1 MSRLLGRKES
11 VRKVNYLNVVFA
23 LFVAWTERRNGNH
36 SQMVRR
42 QTNVVVVSFL
52 FKSSPILGR
61 FRFSFHNIFRFSF
74 TKLFFRIF
82 FNSTTNSFHIS
93 CCLCW
98 SFFCCSLFLVC
109 CSFFF
114 NAELQLNTDNVLW
127 MQERDDVCKSDV
139 GKKYRCFGIQFW
151 TIVLKVII
159 IFFTVHSFGMFTK
172 CSVFLCNTVINWD
185 IGRHQPTR
193 WCNKIN
199 KKNESR
205 KKEIKNN

>member
-1 MSRLLGRKES
+1 M
-11 VRKVNYLNVVFA
+11 
-23 LFVAWTERRNGNH
+23 
-36 SQMVRR
+36 
-42 QTNVVVVSFL
+42 SFL
-52 FKSSPILGR
+52 RCSLHEPNEEMEITVKWFVGRQMLLSSPSCSNRHR
-61 FRFSFHNIFRFSF
+61 FLVDSGFLFHNIFRFSF

-93 CCLCW
+93 CCLRW
-98 SFFCCSLFLVC
+98 SFFLLFSLSRLL
-109 CSFFF
+109 FFF
-114 NAELQLNTDNVLW
+114 LQRLNCSWTLIMSYGW
-127 MQERDDVCKSDV
+127 QERDDVCKSDV

-205 KKEIKNN
+205 KKERKNN

>member
-1 MSRLLGRKES
+1 M
-11 VRKVNYLNVVFA
+11 
-23 LFVAWTERRNGNH
+23 
-36 SQMVRR
+36 
-42 QTNVVVVSFL
+42 SFL
-52 FKSSPILGR
+52 RCSLHEPNEEMEITVKWFVGRQMLLSSPSCSNCHRFLVDSGFLFTIFFDFPSLNFFSGYFSILQQTH
-61 FRFSFHNIFRFSF
+61 FIFHVVCADHFFVVLSFSFVVLFS
-74 TKLFFRIF
+74 
-82 FNSTTNSFHIS
+82 ST
-93 CCLCW
+93 L
-98 SFFCCSLFLVC
+98 
-109 CSFFF
+109 
-114 NAELQLNTDNVLW
+114 ELQLNTDNVLW